1 VLYFFSS
8 GLGKHQVTAKV
19 HVLDSGLTITLYGGD
34 KAHVGSVVVAIPR
47 PSLQNQSVT
56 SVTSSVI
63 NLVGHKDEDVARPLA
78 EKMARTFGQVTVVT
92 AGIHVEKATSE
103 DITAIMQN
111 VEEVT
116 DAILTKLE
124 TILG

>member
-1 VLYFFSS
+1 LYLFSS

-19 HVLDSGLTITLYGGD
+19 HVLDSGINITLYGGD
-34 KAHVGSVVVAIPR
+34 KTHVGSVVVAIPR
-47 PSLQNQSVT
+47 PSLQDQSVT

-78 EKMARTFGQVTVVT
+78 EKLARTFGQVTVVT

-103 DITAIMQN
+103 DITVIVQN
-111 VEEVT
+111 VDEVM
-116 DAILTKLE
+116 DAMILKLE
-124 TILG
+124 TVLR

>member
-1 VLYFFSS
+1 MYLFSS

-19 HVLDSGLTITLYGGD
+19 HVLDSGINITLYGGD
-34 KAHVGSVVVAIPR
+34 KTHVGSVVVAIPR
-47 PSLQNQSVT
+47 PSLQDQSVT

-78 EKMARTFGQVTVVT
+78 EKLARTFGQVTVVT

-103 DITAIMQN
+103 DITVIVQN
-111 VEEVT
+111 VDEVM
-116 DAILTKLE
+116 DAMILKLE
-124 TILG
+124 TVLR